1 MDFYLTNL
9 SSGERLRIPL
19 LPDRLNIK
27 TGAMTTALTIIK
39 KGEVKIPRGSTLTGY
54 SWNGVFPSENMET
67 ASFVF
72 DWQEPAR
79 IVALLV
85 GWEEKGDTI
94 RLMITDLSINADVFI
109 ESFTYEYYGV
119 GDCAYTLSLTTK
131 RELTVTTVPAPPAP
145 VVQPG
150 TTTTTSGSKQYGT
163 VSTSGGNLNVRKQ
176 PTTSATILG
185 TLKNGT
191 KVEILGKTGNWY
203 IIPYSTGTN
212 GKGYIYA
219 SYVKLNTSTSSSGG
233 SSGSSSSGSS
243 GKKTSSS
250 SSSSSSSGSYTVKA
264 GDSLYSI
271 AKAML
276 GDGSRWMEIYN
287 LNKAAIDKANAGK
300 TVGKYTVTAGLS
312 LKLPAKKTTATTA
325 KTSTSASNAV
335 KNVVSTVKSTVAKV
349 TTAVS
354 TVVNKVVTSKPAS
367 TLINA
372 LKTATQKSTATK
384 KTTTSTKSTT
394 VKKTVTKPATTVKK
408 TTNKFTAVKK

>member
-19 LPDRLNIK
+19 LPDRLNVK

-39 KGEVKIPRGSTLTGY
+39 KGEVKIPRGTSLTGY
-54 SWNGVFPSENMET
+54 SWNGVFPSENMEN

-79 IVALLV
+79 IVSLLT
-85 GWEEKGDTI
+85 GWEEKGDTL
-94 RLMITDLSINADVFI
+94 RLMITELSINADVFI

-119 GDCAYTLSLTTK
+119 GDCAYTLNLTTK

-145 VVQPG
+145 VVQPD
-150 TTTTTSGSKQYGT
+150 TPTTSTSNQYGT
-163 VSTSGGNLNVRKQ
+163 VSTNGGNLNVRKQ
-176 PTTSATILG
+176 PSTSATILG
-185 TLKNGT
+185 KLKNGT

-203 IIPYSTGTN
+203 IIPYSSGTN

-219 SYVKLNTSTSSSGG
+219 SYVKLNTGSSNSSGGGSG
-233 SSGSSSSGSS
+233 SSGSSN
-243 GKKTSSS
+243 K
-250 SSSSSSSGSYTVKA
+250 SSSSGGKSSNSTYTVKS

-300 TVGKYTVTAGLS
+300 TVGKYTIVAGLS
-312 LKLPAKKTTATTA
+312 LKLPAAKTTTATA
-325 KTSTSASNAV
+325 KSTSASSAAQKVVSAV
-335 KNVVSTVKSTVAKV
+335 KTTVAKV
-349 TTAVS
+349 TTAVK
-354 TVVNKVVTSKPAS
+354 KVVTSKPVS
-367 TLINA
+367 NLINTV
-372 LKTATQKSTATK
+372 KTAVQKAAATKTTTSSTKATTTK
-384 KTTTSTKSTT
+384 KTTSTAK
-394 VKKTVTKPATTVKK
+394 
-408 TTNKFTAVKK
+408 KFTTLLKK

>member
-1 MDFYLTNL
+1 MDFYLTNI

-85 GWEEKGDTI
+85 GWEEKGDTL

-119 GDCAYTLSLTTK
+119 GDCAYTLNLTTK

-150 TTTTTSGSKQYGT
+150 TTTTTTSSSKQYGT
-163 VSTSGGNLNVRKQ
+163 VSTNGGNLNVRKQ

-219 SYVKLNTSTSSSGG
+219 SYVKLNTS

-243 GKKTSSS
+243 SGSSSKTTSSS
-250 SSSSSSSGSYTVKA
+250 SSSSSSSGSYTVKS
-264 GDSLYSI
+264 GDTLYSI

-287 LNKAAIDKANAGK
+287 LNQAAIDKANAGK

-312 LKLPAKKTTATTA
+312 LKLPAKKTTTTTA
-325 KTSTSASNAV
+325 KTSASASNAV

-354 TVVNKVVTSKPAS
+354 TVVNKVVTSKPVS
-367 TLINA
+367 TLINT
-372 LKTATQKSTATK
+372 LKTATQKATATK
-384 KTTTSTKSTT
+384 TTTTSAKATT
-394 VKKTVTKPATTVKK
+394 VKKTVTKPTTSTKVSS
-408 TTNKFTAVKK
+408 KFTAVKK